1 MEKGDRVRGKY
12 FGAEFSGVVQGVW
25 YWNGW
30 QKGNDSVFV
39 KLDSPIVVHGEKR
52 EAISVS
58 NRKYGYVQ
66 KEA

>member
-30 QKGNDSVFV
+30 QRGYDSVFV
-39 KLDSPIVVHGEKR
+39 KLDSPIVVHGEQR
-52 EAISVS
+52 DAISVGS
-58 NRKYGYVQ
+58 PKSGYVR